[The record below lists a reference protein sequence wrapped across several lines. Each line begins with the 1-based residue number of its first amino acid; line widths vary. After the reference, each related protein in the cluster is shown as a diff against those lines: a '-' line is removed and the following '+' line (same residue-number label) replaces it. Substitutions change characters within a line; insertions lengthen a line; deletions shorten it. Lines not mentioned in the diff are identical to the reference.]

1 MRRRD
6 YRRARRQLRRRYGTR
21 TAPVVLIDEPYPGA
35 GLAAAGRLLFRYR
48 SELAPFA
55 LATTAGLVALFL
67 HSRHPGWWPG
77 LIVTTILGTA
87 ALAWLGRRWLPR
99 VIERAYAA
107 GVVLTTGAWLVL
119 ATVYGPGAG
128 PLLRILGLGTVLAGI
143 PWWWHRR
150 RRARVQVERRLEA
163 WPEVGEQVGLAGSRV
178 MSALVDAWG
187 WRARI
192 ALRKGQTVADALNRL
207 PALES
212 GLGTRPGALRIE
224 ADPYR
229 ADHVLLRVLNRDPH
243 AEPMPWPGSTARS
256 ISEPAELGIYE
267 DAGPVRISLL
277 RRHGLIGGVAG
288 SGKSGVLNVVLAIL
302 TGCRDVV
309 LWGIDLK
316 GGMELQPWARCLNR
330 LATTPGDAADLLA
343 DAVRVLDARA
353 ADLAQRG
360 ARVWEPTTDRP
371 ALVIVVDEYA
381 ELDDEAL
388 RYADSLARRG
398 RAPAVTLLAATQRP
412 TQDAMGNGAVR
423 SQMDVRI
430 CLRVRE
436 RRDVDLV
443 LGQGM
448 LAAGWNAHTLDA
460 AGKFLLS
467 APGLDI
473 PHRARAYLVDD
484 AAVTRTAARHA
495 PTRPSLDMLSAQA
508 LRSRLNGRE
517 CSAEV
522 VDAEIVDDSSA
533 DPAQVLWGALLTAPA
548 DGLGLPDLMAVTGLG
563 RSWVYARLHEHANAG
578 RAYQVTRGRWRARSV
593 HH

>member
-35 GLAAAGRLLFRYR
+35 GLAAAGRILFRYR

-55 LATTAGLVALFL
+55 LAATAGLVALFL
-67 HSRHPGWWPG
+67 HTRHPGWWPG
-77 LIVTTILGTA
+77 LIVATVLGTA
-87 ALAWLGRRWLPR
+87 AVAWLGRRWLPR
-99 VIERAYAA
+99 LIERAYAA
-107 GVVLTTGAWLVL
+107 GVVFATGTWVVL

-128 PLLRILGLGTVLAGI
+128 PLPKVLGLGTIVAGV

-150 RRARVQVERRLEA
+150 RRARVQVERTLEA

-224 ADPYR
+224 ADPHR

-243 AEPMPWPGSTARS
+243 AEPLPWPGGTARS
-256 ISEPAELGIYE
+256 INEPAELGIYE
-267 DAGPVRISLL
+267 DAGPVRVSLL

-316 GGMELQPWARCLNR
+316 GGMELQPWGRCLDR
-330 LATTPGDAADLLA
+330 LATTPGDAAELLA

-353 ADLAQRG
+353 ADLARRG
-360 ARVWEPTTDRP
+360 ARVWEPSHDRP

-430 CLRVRE
+430 CLRVCE

-460 AGKFLLS
+460 AG
-467 APGLDI
+467 AI
-473 PHRARAYLVDD
+473 PRR
-484 AAVTRTAARHA
+484 
-495 PTRPSLDMLSAQA
+495 
-508 LRSRLNGRE
+508 
-517 CSAEV
+517 
-522 VDAEIVDDSSA
+522 
-533 DPAQVLWGALLTAPA
+533 APA
-548 DGLGLPDLMAVTGLG
+548 IRLPARRRRTTPQSRQG
-563 RSWVYARLHEHANAG
+563 RR
-578 RAYQVTRGRWRARSV
+578 R
-593 HH
+593 